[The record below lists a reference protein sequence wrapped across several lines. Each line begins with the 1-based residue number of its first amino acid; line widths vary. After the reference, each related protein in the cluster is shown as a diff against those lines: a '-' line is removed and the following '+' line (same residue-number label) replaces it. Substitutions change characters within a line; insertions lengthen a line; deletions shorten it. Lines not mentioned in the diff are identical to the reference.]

1 VATDIEA
8 TVPQALDAA
17 VAEKPSSV
25 EHVARANMVKAVAV
39 FLGLVSLAVRNQ
51 DPDWPAYLSM
61 AAGIGVLAG
70 VFFGLLAGFMRSIP
84 LVRQLTR
91 ADGTALAFQ
100 TDVAWRSSR
109 LASRDRYPSRSMIVA
124 LAMPPRSHIVWSP

>member
-25 EHVARANMVKAVAV
+25 EHVARANMVKAVAVSVPLAVVV

-70 VFFGLLAGFMRSIP
+70 VFFGLLAGFMRSIH
-84 LVRQLTR
+84 LS
-91 ADGTALAFQ
+91 DN
-100 TDVAWRSSR
+100 
-109 LASRDRYPSRSMIVA
+109 
-124 LAMPPRSHIVWSP
+124 

>member
-25 EHVARANMVKAVAV
+25 EHVARANMVKAVAVSVPLAVVV

-84 LVRQLTR
+84 LF
-91 ADGTALAFQ
+91 DN
-100 TDVAWRSSR
+100 
-109 LASRDRYPSRSMIVA
+109 
-124 LAMPPRSHIVWSP
+124 